1 MPTKR
6 PQDNVTKLSQPPAKV
21 HFSLLVD
28 DEQPAEPFMAEL
40 TETFT
45 ATLTDPTD
53 LTIEQLSQLREPLAF
68 LRLTAPDD
76 ETRTEL
82 RKLTAKKFGKVMRA
96 YFAHFGIEDE
106 PGKSNGLG
114 F

>member
-28 DEQPAEPFMAEL
+28 NEEPLEPFVAEL
-40 TETFT
+40 SENFT
-45 ATLTDPTD
+45 ATLSDPTE
-53 LTIEQLSQLREPLAF
+53 LTVFQLSELREPLGF
-68 LRLTAPDD
+68 LRLTCPDD
-76 ETRTEL
+76 ETRDEL
-82 RKLTAKKFGKVMRA
+82 RQLSAKKFGRVMRA
-96 YFAHFGIEDE
+96 YFEHFGIESE